1 MAVKSKKPA
10 ASETHHSIAEQT
22 AAFLKAGGEI
32 QKIAKGVTGVTDREN
47 DAGYRQI
54 DLRKTSDK

>member
-10 ASETHHSIAEQT
+10 ASETHNSIAEQT

-32 QKIAKGVTGVTDREN
+32 QKIAKGVTGREN
-47 DAGYRQI
+47 DAGPRQI
-54 DLRKTSDK
+54 DLRKSSDK

>member
-32 QKIAKGVTGVTDREN
+32 QKIAKGVTGREN

-54 DLRKTSDK
+54 DLRKT

>member
-10 ASETHHSIAEQT
+10 VSETHHSIAEQT

-32 QKIAKGVTGVTDREN
+32 QKIVTGVTGREN